1 MTATVER
8 IKNDIRRL
16 STEEVDELLRELQN
30 EYTFQAHDFEEASI
44 QAEWDAEIDQRM
56 SDVIEGRVELITT
69 EESERRTSALFAK
82 MGIKRP
88 VFNS

>member
-30 EYTFQAHDFEEASI
+30 EYTFPPHDVEEASI

-56 SDVIEGRVELITT
+56 SDVIEGKVELITA
-69 EESERRTSALFAK
+69 EESERRTSELFVK

>member
-16 STEEVDELLRELQN
+16 SPEEVDELLRDLQS
-30 EYTFQAHDFEEASI
+30 HDVFPPQDVEEASI

-56 SDVIEGRVELITT
+56 KEVIEGKVELISG
-69 EESERRTSALFAK
+69 SELRRSTDTLFAQ
-82 MGIKRP
+82 MGLQR
-88 VFNS
+88 SA

>member
-16 STEEVDELLRELQN
+16 SPEEVDELLRDLQS
-30 EYTFQAHDFEEASI
+30 EYTFPPHDVEEASI

-56 SDVIEGRVELITT
+56 KEVMEGKVELISGT
-69 EESERRTSALFAK
+69 ELRHSTDTLFAQ
-82 MGIKRP
+82 MGLKR
-88 VFNS
+88 SA

>member
-16 STEEVDELLRELQN
+16 STEEVDELLRDLQN
-30 EYTFQAHDFEEASI
+30 EYTFPPHEVEEASI

-56 SDVIEGRVELITT
+56 RDVIEGKVQLISSAD
-69 EESERRTSALFAK
+69 SERRIDALFAK
-82 MGIKRP
+82 HGIQRL
-88 VFNS
+88 SA

>member
-16 STEEVDELLRELQN
+16 STEEVDELLRDLQN
-30 EYTFQAHDFEEASI
+30 EYTFPPQEVEEASI

-56 SDVIEGRVELITT
+56 RDVMEGKVELISGAELRQSTDT
-69 EESERRTSALFAK
+69 LFTQMGLKRSA
-82 MGIKRP
+82 
-88 VFNS
+88 

>member
-16 STEEVDELLRELQN
+16 STEEVDELLRDLQN
-30 EYTFQAHDFEEASI
+30 EYTFPPHEVEEASI

-56 SDVIEGRVELITT
+56 RDVMDGKVQLISSAD
-69 EESERRTSALFAK
+69 SERRIDALFAK
-82 MGIKRP
+82 HGIQRL
-88 VFNS
+88 SA

>member
-16 STEEVDELLRELQN
+16 STEEVDELLRDLQN
-30 EYTFQAHDFEEASI
+30 EYTFPPHEVEEASI

-56 SDVIEGRVELITT
+56 RDVMEGKVQLISSAD
-69 EESERRTSALFAK
+69 SERRIDALFAK
-82 MGIKRP
+82 HGIQRL
-88 VFNS
+88 SA